1 MSPDP
6 QSPDL
11 QVGAC
16 SSHLKRDSF
25 DKKTHRR
32 YRLLWEGG
40 GLQLGL
46 EDEKERKSTSCENL
60 MSEEL
65 NGANELQ

>member
-1 MSPDP
+1 MTHLTRITPTLS
-6 QSPDL
+6 ST
-11 QVGAC
+11 VG
-16 SSHLKRDSF
+16 
-25 DKKTHRR
+25 
-32 YRLLWEGG
+32 GG